1 MAAAPEFPAWAVEEA
16 ARQLQITLR
25 QLRQA
30 QGTLYF
36 CTLPS
41 GLRFDLYA
49 GLDGTLQCWRL
60 VDGSRWEKDRRM
72 ECRDPS
78 RNGPAVGGGTHRGR
92 YAPHLCR
99 AAHRSGRARPGEEN
113 PEIAAWVCGAD
124 QRTGN
129 AAPGAVNCWVIHI
142 ARQSWYTGTRKNK
155 GVNYHASDSKSS
167 SGTQSFPLDAML
179 LAQRTVFLTGEI
191 NTSTVNAIIQQ
202 LLFLESADATAPIK
216 LIITS
221 PGGTV
226 QAGLAPLYD
235 QLKGM
240 TVPIDLYCVE
250 LAASM
255 AAVILAG
262 GRRGHRFILRHSM
275 VMIHEPQIASASG
288 GVCGS
293 ASSIQK
299 TAESILTT
307 KRRTDRPAGTGHR
320 PPGGRDRSGHWL
332 RQLHESGRGCGL
344 WNLRPYCGPSVK
356 ESTMKRDSLVVAEG
370 CVLSGDEVGRTR
382 PNANALIVG
391 TTGCGKSTSVI
402 LPTVA
407 RMHCSNPIL
416 SYAKERDAYLMAE
429 YLKRKNYM
437 VHILN
442 AAHPKKS
449 TLSYDPIA
457 SIESYADIEAL
468 SAAIVDMSIRK
479 SVDDYWQ
486 VKAKQLLSG
495 LIAGCFMT
503 SKGSR
508 MPGMADVLALFDKTI
523 PCENAYGVE
532 PELYGMFQRLEKASP
547 GCFAVREFNSWRS
560 LPERTASCVRD
571 TLAGALSTVFPES
584 IRRMM
589 REKPQF
595 DPVRFASRKEAL
607 LVITSAADTAQQY
620 YANLFY
626 RSTEQQLLPIC
637 GQLSRR

>member
-1 MAAAPEFPAWAVEEA
+1 
-16 ARQLQITLR
+16 
-25 QLRQA
+25 
-30 QGTLYF
+30 
-36 CTLPS
+36 
-41 GLRFDLYA
+41 
-49 GLDGTLQCWRL
+49 
-60 VDGSRWEKDRRM
+60 
-72 ECRDPS
+72 
-78 RNGPAVGGGTHRGR
+78 
-92 YAPHLCR
+92 
-99 AAHRSGRARPGEEN
+99 
-113 PEIAAWVCGAD
+113 
-124 QRTGN
+124 
-129 AAPGAVNCWVIHI
+129 
-142 ARQSWYTGTRKNK
+142 
-155 GVNYHASDSKSS
+155 
-167 SGTQSFPLDAML
+167 
-179 LAQRTVFLTGEI
+179 
-191 NTSTVNAIIQQ
+191 
-202 LLFLESADATAPIK
+202 
-216 LIITS
+216 
-221 PGGTV
+221 
-226 QAGLAPLYD
+226 
-235 QLKGM
+235 
-240 TVPIDLYCVE
+240 
-250 LAASM
+250 
-255 AAVILAG
+255 
-262 GRRGHRFILRHSM
+262 
-275 VMIHEPQIASASG
+275 
-288 GVCGS
+288 
-293 ASSIQK
+293 
-299 TAESILTT
+299 
-307 KRRTDRPAGTGHR
+307 
-320 PPGGRDRSGHWL
+320 
-332 RQLHESGRGCGL
+332 
-344 WNLRPYCGPSVK
+344 
-356 ESTMKRDSLVVAEG
+356 MKRDSLVVAEG

-626 RSTEQQLLPIC
+626 RSSNCSDMRPVVPAASCPGKCATSLMISPARPLFRALPATSACSARQGFRPFCCCSRSNSWKLCTKTKLPSFGRTVQYTHTSPAGSITAPVRSSPNRWIC
-637 GQLSRR
+637 HTTRCSMHRWVRCS